1 MERHLNGNIVK
12 GERVG
17 SFFLG
22 MSEEVLLKELAQ
34 PYRIEKR
41 HSCTVY
47 QAEHM
52 SFFVDHETKKIDQIC
67 MFEGFEGKFLTHYG
81 VGNDLLDVDPDPEN
95 WYVDWEESC
104 YSTVKHRGIIFGLEE
119 HATMYK
125 VEANKKFPIGWICIA
140 HPSMYEDREE

>member
-1 MERHLNGNIVK
+1 MERNLNGNIVK

-34 PYRIEKR
+34 PYRVEKR
-41 HSCTVY
+41 HSCTVFH
-47 QAEHM
+47 AEHM
-52 SFFVDHETKKIDQIC
+52 SFFVDHETKKIVQIC

-104 YSTVKHRGIIFGLEE
+104 YSSVKHKGIIFGLEE
-119 HATMYK
+119 HATMYE
-125 VEANKKFPIGWICIA
+125 VESNKKFPIGWICIA